1 MAGKRLLSPNGSAAG
16 DDIWQGRSTYMKV
29 GFIGVG
35 NMGWHMAANLV
46 RGGFAVTAFDLRA
59 EQASRWASD
68 HKAASAADL
77 AELGRSVDVV
87 ITMLPSGKEVH
98 DVLMRLDNGALVA
111 NLRKGAIVIDMSSA
125 DPVGTRK
132 LGAELAERDIGLV
145 DAPVSGLVPKAK
157 EGTLSIMIGG
167 DPAHVAAVK
176 PVLEKMGSRLLEVG
190 SLGCGHATKCLNN
203 FLGATNFAAAAE
215 ALRVGREF
223 GLDPEILF
231 DVINSSTGRSMMSEV
246 MIKEQVLTGR
256 FNTGFTIGL
265 LAKDVGIAASLAEQ
279 IGVDNPIGRLS
290 LGLWSEARD
299 AIGAGQD
306 HTSGATAWEK
316 LGAKK

>member
-1 MAGKRLLSPNGSAAG
+1 MSAHPK
-16 DDIWQGRSTYMKV
+16 I

-46 RGGFAVTAFDLRA
+46 RGGLAVTAFDLRA
-59 EQASRWASD
+59 EQASRWATE
-68 HKAASAADL
+68 HNAASTTDL

-98 DVLMRLDNGALVA
+98 DVLLRLDNGALAA

-132 LGAELAERDIGLV
+132 LGAELAERGIGLV

-157 EGTLSIMIGG
+157 EGTLAIMIGG
-167 DPAHVAAVK
+167 DPAHIAAVR

-190 SLGCGHATKCLNN
+190 GLGCGHATKCLNN

-215 ALRVGREF
+215 ALRIGREF
-223 GLDPEILF
+223 GLDPDILF

-246 MIKEQVLTGR
+246 MIKDQVLTGR
-256 FNTGFTIGL
+256 FNTGFTVGL
-265 LAKDVGIAASLAEQ
+265 LAKDVGIAVNLAEQ
-279 IGVDNPIGRLS
+279 IGVANPIGKLS
-290 LGLWSEARD
+290 LGLWTEARD
-299 AIGAGQD
+299 ALGADQD
-306 HTSGATAWEK
+306 HTRGATAWENRK
-316 LGAKK
+316 AK